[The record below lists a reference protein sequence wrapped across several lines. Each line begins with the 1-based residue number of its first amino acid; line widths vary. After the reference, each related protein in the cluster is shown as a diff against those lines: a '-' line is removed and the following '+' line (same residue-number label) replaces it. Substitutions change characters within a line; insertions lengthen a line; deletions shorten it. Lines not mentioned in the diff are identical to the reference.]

1 MNNVPHKNTKS
12 TDCAATIYSKQIQQ
26 NPEPKVALTSIR
38 RCGRRARQ
46 ERSRAANPK
55 SRPPSQAQGHSN
67 SHAVLGF
74 KDGRGKCIR
83 TYVTHAHLDGGED
96 AEVILGEVAERVHVK
111 LHGLLLLLLLL
122 RLLFRRAAGA
132 LARGKAHGWELWGEG
147 AEEAASGWPAAL
159 GQGWD
164 VGIERRRRRRRVGVG
179 RKGEERGVGRWREA
193 ENART
198 EREHLWL
205 WASISPD
212 LMCWEYWIGPA
223 QWVTSTSLW
232 KPRSRRCLGR
242 SYTELRR
249 QRLELD
255 APTRHFPGF
264 LIASSSWPDRTNP
277 IRNRSPVPINDTR
290 MTQHW
295 FDFEINATL
304 PSRVT
309 YANYYVIPSLSKI
322 KLRDSTTCQEV

>member
-132 LARGKAHGWELWGEG
+132 LARGKAHGWEL
-147 AEEAASGWPAAL
+147 
-159 GQGWD
+159 
-164 VGIERRRRRRRVGVG
+164 
-179 RKGEERGVGRWREA
+179 
-193 ENART
+193 
-198 EREHLWL
+198 
-205 WASISPD
+205 
-212 LMCWEYWIGPA
+212 
-223 QWVTSTSLW
+223 
-232 KPRSRRCLGR
+232 
-242 SYTELRR
+242 
-249 QRLELD
+249 
-255 APTRHFPGF
+255 
-264 LIASSSWPDRTNP
+264 
-277 IRNRSPVPINDTR
+277 
-290 MTQHW
+290 
-295 FDFEINATL
+295 
-304 PSRVT
+304 
-309 YANYYVIPSLSKI
+309 
-322 KLRDSTTCQEV
+322 